1 MKVAGTI
8 IQCKQGL
15 TT

>member
-1 MKVAGTI
+1 MKEAGTI